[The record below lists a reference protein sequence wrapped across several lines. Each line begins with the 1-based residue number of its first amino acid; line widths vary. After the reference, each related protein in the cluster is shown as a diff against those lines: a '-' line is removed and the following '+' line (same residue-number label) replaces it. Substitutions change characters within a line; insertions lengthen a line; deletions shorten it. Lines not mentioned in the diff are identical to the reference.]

1 MKGLIYLNL
10 HAEAYYSRA
19 EYDETIFITPED
31 YRKYFCN
38 GDKTVDAF
46 KHASE
51 NWHCKEISVGELD
64 GKHSDVHG
72 DVYVDFFEEEH
83 IRNQYSKPS
92 NDGEFL
98 IDEMLYSV
106 GVTDY
111 TKRKEA
117 KQSIIENA
125 DKLAKEIGVF
135 VEVKYRVPVEKVE
148 ELNEFVDN
156 LIHRE
161 ERRNEFIEDVNEFL
175 ATLDDTGSKPKRLNA
190 ERYEV
195 LRLKFEEFRKNKHS
209 NNEV

>member
-1 MKGLIYLNL
+1 MKKLIYLNL
-10 HAEAYYSRA
+10 HAEAYYSGA

-92 NDGEFL
+92 NDGENL
-98 IDEMLYSV
+98 INEMLNSI
-106 GVTDY
+106 GFSNW
-111 TKRKEA
+111 KEMQEI
-117 KQSIIENA
+117 KNSIVENA
-125 DKLAKEIGVF
+125 DRLAREVGIF
-135 VEVKYRVPVEKVE
+135 VEVNYKIPAEKVAELNAFVEK
-148 ELNEFVDN
+148 
-156 LIHRE
+156 LIGKE
-161 ERRNEFIEDVNEFL
+161 
-175 ATLDDTGSKPKRLNA
+175 
-190 ERYEV
+190 
-195 LRLKFEEFRKNKHS
+195 
-209 NNEV
+209 